1 MINNLS
7 KICAAILLV
16 SSAANANEQTVY
28 QFPEVQSA
36 SVAQLH
42 MLEKDSVEYWQR
54 VSGKELKRGV
64 PVFVNQ
70 AEHFIRIAPKARFE
84 SGEVFKP
91 RDLQLDKFSV
101 SDANAQQLP
110 MHAIAA
116 REQMQNAGFTDGS
129 VGLKLGQV
137 NAKAMLKTSQALNDN
152 DTYLVHVIE
161 KGSRNALHAKTQF
174 KVNDQQQRVGMQL
187 SMGQK
192 RVKDNE
198 VQLSLYS
205 PEGEQ
210 LDVRYENGEA
220 VFTYPLETLGA
231 ANGYY
236 ELEANVETKVNGQT
250 VKRSIKMPFVNSSQ
264 TITMDNAKVT
274 ALGNNQYQAWVPVQ
288 VTDSGRYAIRATL
301 TGKGDKGERVKLATV
316 EVAKQIDNYD
326 QFMMPFSV
334 SKAAKAPFELVDIEL
349 TDQTRMLKFA
359 QGQ

>member
-161 KGSRNALHAKTQF
+161 KVHIKTPLRSEKYLS
-174 KVNDQQQRVGMQL
+174 KVSLDKVKEIHLSTPGMKDGKWRDFHEIPSSEEYEVL
-187 SMGQK
+187 DY
-192 RVKDNE
+192 VKERLVEDPYLVVE
-198 VQLSLYS
+198 YYKDLTVLQEIYESLDSYS
-205 PEGEQ
+205 
-210 LDVRYENGEA
+210 
-220 VFTYPLETLGA
+220 
-231 ANGYY
+231 
-236 ELEANVETKVNGQT
+236 
-250 VKRSIKMPFVNSSQ
+250 
-264 TITMDNAKVT
+264 
-274 ALGNNQYQAWVPVQ
+274 
-288 VTDSGRYAIRATL
+288 
-301 TGKGDKGERVKLATV
+301 
-316 EVAKQIDNYD
+316 
-326 QFMMPFSV
+326 SV
-334 SKAAKAPFELVDIEL
+334 
-349 TDQTRMLKFA
+349 
-359 QGQ
+359 